1 MISWLF
7 SILINKTFLWML
19 LIINLLGTIYGYIWY
34 IPQLRNTP
42 EHFMIF
48 VPDSPTA
55 SLFFCFVLIAFL
67 MNRNWPLFEVLA
79 IITLFKYGVWAVVM
93 NLLTLWVS
101 GELPWEGYMLMVS
114 HGAMAIQGILYS
126 TFYRVKLWHLAAGAL
141 WTLHNDIIDY
151 VYMQFPVY
159 SKLFLYIQ
167 NIGYFTFW
175 LSIFS
180 IALAYYF
187 TQKTPR
193 FSLKPNM

>member
-1 MISWLF
+1 MSWLYP
-7 SILINKTFLWML
+7 ILRDKTFLWML

-34 IPQLRNTP
+34 MAQLRNTP
-42 EHFMIF
+42 EQFMIF

-55 SLFFCFVLIAFL
+55 SLFFCFVLAAFL
-67 MNRNWPLFEVLA
+67 MKKNWPIFEVLA
-79 IITLFKYGVWAVVM
+79 IVTLFKYGVWAVVM

-101 GELPWEGYMLMVS
+101 GELPWEGYMLMAS
-114 HGAMAIQGILYS
+114 HGAMAVQGILYS
-126 TFYRVKLWHLAAGAL
+126 SFYRVKIWHLAVGAL

-175 LSIFS
+175 LSIIS
-180 IALAYYF
+180 ILLAWYF

-193 FSLKPNM
+193 LSINP